1 MLEGFTLSSHE
12 LGQVFFAWRQDPAA
26 MNIADKV
33 LKLSDRSGSSKTV
46 SGLEAVP
53 LRWEGSKFLLV
64 YLEDSPLYAQ
74 RHLAAMRPSSATF
87 LSTHKSEAGI
97 PCLTVHCTGN
107 IGEAKYGGDPDEVS
121 VAPAAMMREALVELK
136 RQVDSSGIAY
146 PVSYEVTHHGPTVD
160 FPVMFLEIG
169 SSENHWRDQ
178 AAGMAVAKAAL
189 SSLRYN
195 DPGADVHIGLGGPH
209 YAPLFT
215 ARALE
220 KGICFGHMV
229 SWHHLSS
236 LGQGM
241 LAAIAKKNTGV
252 LKGAI
257 LDWKGLREHKKRVT
271 SLLDQMN
278 IRYVRA

>member
-1 MLEGFTLSSHE
+1 
-12 LGQVFFAWRQDPAA
+12 

-33 LKLSDRSGSSKTV
+33 LQLSDRSGPSRTV
-46 SGLEAVP
+46 SGLEAIP
-53 LRWEGSKFLLV
+53 LRWGESEFMLV
-64 YLEDSPLYAQ
+64 YLDGSPLYAQ

-87 LSTHKSEAGI
+87 LSMHRSEAGI

-107 IGEAKYGGDPDEVS
+107 IGEAKYGGDPREVS
-121 VAPAAMMREALVELK
+121 VAPTAMMREALVELK
-136 RQVDSSGIAY
+136 RQIDSSGIAY

-169 SSENHWRDQ
+169 SSESHWNDQ
-178 AAGMAVAKAAL
+178 TAGMVVAKAAL
-189 SSLRYN
+189 SSLKHN
-195 DPGADVHIGLGGPH
+195 DSGADIYIGLGGPH

-229 SWHHLSS
+229 SWHHLPS
-236 LGQGM
+236 LDREM
-241 LAAIAKKNTGV
+241 LTTITKRNIGI
-252 LKGAI
+252 LKGAM
-257 LDWKGLREHKKRVT
+257 LDWKGLREDKKRVA

>member
-1 MLEGFTLSSHE
+1 MSDRSALNSHK
-12 LGQVFFAWRQDPAA
+12 LGQVLFAWKQDPAA

-33 LKLSDRSGSSKTV
+33 LQLSDRSGSSRTV

-53 LRWEGSKFLLV
+53 LRWNGSEFMLV

-74 RHLAAMRPSSATF
+74 RRLATMRPSSATF
-87 LSTHKSEAGI
+87 LSTHRSEAGI

-107 IGEAKYGGDPDEVS
+107 IGEAKYGGDPREVS

-169 SSENHWRDQ
+169 SSESHWNDQ
-178 AAGMAVAKAAL
+178 TAGMAVAKAAL
-189 SSLRYN
+189 SSLKYN
-195 DPGADVHIGLGGPH
+195 DSSADVYIGLGGPH

-220 KGICFGHMV
+220 KGIYFGHMV
-229 SWHHLSS
+229 SWHHLPN
-236 LGQGM
+236 LDQEM
-241 LAAIAKKNTGV
+241 LVTIAKKNIGA
-252 LKGAI
+252 LKGAM
-257 LDWKGLREHKKRVT
+257 LDWKGLREDKKRVA